1 MPLSNPGSS
10 SYSHGRSGS
19 IGSNRSLSRMFSPN
33 KLVHLLRSPRRALFF
48 LLLLGVLTLS
58 WLNSGLAGN
67 SILVAKNGAQLGRS
81 GSGLG
86 NLGLNRVRWKTD
98 KDPPAPR
105 RGSNLK
111 HDQVADEDRDRMH
124 PIWLDRGQGDGK
136 DFHRA
141 STGVVAGF
149 ERESSERARDRERDW
164 ERDGEEAGEQT
175 ADEAVLEDE
184 QEDEDTDVDVDVRS
198 AQDDHDDREEEDD
211 VQEEPESQEGV
222 SDTTEE
228 YSDELS
234 RDPEAGQGTDL
245 AIDYD
250 DNDEYIDEYDEY
262 FEDFQWG
269 DETGLRVL
277 TEEDLYDDDDP
288 NVNVDDSGSDIDL
301 DADFESDGEA
311 DEVFFDESEFE
322 LGSEADDEEEESE
335 EARQARIQVWRD
347 QNRLANR
354 VPLRD
359 LPFDSDSMNDEK
371 EDEQQP
377 AWMEGLEEEMKDD
390 GECRF
395 ESPVE
400 GEFSNELGP
409 FDRYTVTRGKSD
421 AESDLKLHDTA
432 YQRALTRLRKQKLA
446 QMSKSVTDNDSG
458 YEEEE
463 VDVTAEDIER
473 LSHPTLASHTLPDL
487 PGAHKYSPTGHLV
500 ISTDEQAAEHP
511 IPQLLKLG
519 ERRWEEMIGRQSRT
533 LSEAVDEYKK
543 RYGRAPPRGFDVW

>member
-1 MPLSNPGSS
+1 MPLSNPGST

-19 IGSNRSLSRMFSPN
+19 IGSNRSFSRMFSPN
-33 KLVHLLRSPRRALFF
+33 KLVHLLRTPRRALF
-48 LLLLGVLTLS
+48 LLLLVGLLTLS
-58 WLNSGLAGN
+58 WLNSGFAGD
-67 SILVAKNGAQLGRS
+67 SILAARNGAQIGRS

-98 KDPPAPR
+98 KDPPSPR

-111 HDQVADEDRDRMH
+111 LDQVADGDRDRIH
-124 PIWLDRGQGDGK
+124 PVWLDKGQGDGK

-141 STGVVAGF
+141 STGVIAGF
-149 ERESSERARDRERDW
+149 ERESSERARDQERDW
-164 ERDGEEAGEQT
+164 ERDGGEAGRVA

-184 QEDEDTDVDVDVRS
+184 HVDERANADVDVRLER
-198 AQDDHDDREEEDD
+198 DDHDDREEEDD

-250 DNDEYIDEYDEY
+250 DSDDYIDEYDEY

-288 NVNVDDSGSDIDL
+288 NVSVDDSGSDIDL

-335 EARQARIQVWRD
+335 EARQARIQGWRD

-359 LPFDSDSMNDEK
+359 LPFDSDLVNDEK

-409 FDRYTVTRGKSD
+409 FNRYTVMG
-421 AESDLKLHDTA
+421 
-432 YQRALTRLRKQKLA
+432 
-446 QMSKSVTDNDSG
+446 
-458 YEEEE
+458 
-463 VDVTAEDIER
+463 
-473 LSHPTLASHTLPDL
+473 
-487 PGAHKYSPTGHLV
+487 
-500 ISTDEQAAEHP
+500 
-511 IPQLLKLG
+511 
-519 ERRWEEMIGRQSRT
+519 
-533 LSEAVDEYKK
+533 
-543 RYGRAPPRGFDVW
+543 